1 MERQD
6 EKAVDA
12 ISPSV
17 DPKKPTDGAAKE
29 LPGSEGS
36 SMDLEKQVEAQENL
50 KRNLKSRHL
59 QMIAIGAHCHSE
71 LCVYPPQKS

>member
-6 EKAVDA
+6 EKVVDA
-12 ISPSV
+12 ISPSSE
-17 DPKKPTDGAAKE
+17 PKKTSDGATKE

-36 SMDLEKQVEAQENL
+36 SMDLEKQLEAQENL

-59 QMIAIGAHCHSE
+59 QMIAIGAPC
-71 LCVYPPQKS
+71 Y

>member
-6 EKAVDA
+6 EKVADA

-17 DPKKPTDGAAKE
+17 DPKKTTDGGATKE

-36 SMDLEKQVEAQENL
+36 SMDLEKELEAQENL

-59 QMIAIGAHCHSE
+59 QMIAIGAHCS
-71 LCVYPPQKS
+71 